1 MNDFQGKFDA
11 EQLGQLIL
19 LSLDE
24 SASDQQVIQLNEIL
38 RRSQEACVFYLEFI
52 ETYTAIRQTAEK
64 VQSSAW
70 DNNLPMDSNVSLDG
84 IDVTKDVLSD
94 KKEDTVAGFQVSLDS
109 NIMQAMRELTEV
121 AATAPTVHVEKPV
134 EEPDKPAGPPVIKPA
149 RPERKMSK
157 FSRL

>member
-38 RRSQEACVFYLEFI
+38 RRSSEACVFYLEFI

-64 VQSSAW
+64 V
-70 DNNLPMDSNVSLDG
+70 
-84 IDVTKDVLSD
+84 
-94 KKEDTVAGFQVSLDS
+94 
-109 NIMQAMRELTEV
+109 
-121 AATAPTVHVEKPV
+121 
-134 EEPDKPAGPPVIKPA
+134 
-149 RPERKMSK
+149 
-157 FSRL
+157 